1 MLRKLSV
8 SVNENSASYTPP
20 NSSPTKLMPS
30 KRKISTASS
39 LSAPDFAL
47 SSLNEGRR
55 SLDHKRSI
63 PSGSSTALPD
73 LRELNLIGE
82 PRYRRVQSSSDLPDI
97 GPFQLKAKLFKAIK
111 DGEYSLVWALL
122 SKGGD
127 PSEPEDGGQLYSPL
141 HIAAKEGNLP
151 ICQLLVSKGADVNA
165 KDKGGQTP
173 LHKAAYWGRYGVA
186 DFLVYVGANTKIS
199 DHINQTAHDVA
210 MHRNN
215 NEVAELLSPSRES
228 KREKPWSV
236 KKQFNQLLKDQAK
249 EEKLLQKNR
258 KHEEKLRQLLKEMNR
273 LVMLHKEI
281 EKRGKEVSKKD
292 LERVELLEG
301 KIAKVTEDLRKNT
314 IEITITRSENFE
326 KHAHENKATTW
337 ITFLEESI

>member
-111 DGEYSLVWALL
+111 
-122 SKGGD
+122 
-127 PSEPEDGGQLYSPL
+127 DGGQLYSPL

-337 ITFLEESI
+337 ITFLEESN